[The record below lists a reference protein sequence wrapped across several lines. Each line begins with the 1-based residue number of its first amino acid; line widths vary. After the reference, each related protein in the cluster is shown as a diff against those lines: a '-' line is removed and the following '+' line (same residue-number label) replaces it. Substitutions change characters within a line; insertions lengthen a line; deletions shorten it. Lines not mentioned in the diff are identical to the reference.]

1 MEMNISKLVSLA
13 PGLLLVAIIA
23 VIARTL
29 ASLLPLPI
37 SEVTIGVILGLTA
50 GALMPSI
57 PATLPGR
64 KFAMGTLLRIGIVLL
79 GARLAL
85 DDVLQIGFGTILAI
99 LAGIALVLLIT
110 LAGGW
115 AIGLPPKLC
124 LLLGVGV
131 SICGNSAILATAP
144 VIDARERDVSFSVGT
159 ITFFGTLAVLI
170 YPLIGGALD
179 ISDQVFGYWTGLSVS
194 DTAQVVAA
202 GFAYT
207 EPAGDLATVVK
218 LVRNTLMGPL
228 ILAVGVAYSRLA
240 IDRVDDRKESRS
252 VVGSITR
259 VVPAF
264 VIGFLVMAVLN
275 TFGLFSGQMSSWFS
289 KVSQVMI
296 LMALVA
302 VGLNTNLRDVARVG
316 LPALLLGL
324 VAMISLSLLAITLT
338 LAFLAT

>member
-1 MEMNISKLVSLA
+1 MNTSKLVSLA

-23 VIARTL
+23 ALARTL
-29 ASLLPLPI
+29 ATLIPLPI
-37 SEVTIGVILGLTA
+37 SEVTVGVVLGLIA
-50 GALMPSI
+50 GSLLPAV

-64 KFAMGTLLRIGIVLL
+64 KFAMATLLRLGIVLL

-99 LAGIALVLLIT
+99 LAGIGLVLLIT

-115 AIGLPPKLC
+115 ALGLPPKLC

-144 VIDARERDVSFSVGT
+144 VVDARERDVSFAVGT

-170 YPLIGGALD
+170 YPLIGGMLD

-228 ILAVGVAYSRLA
+228 ILLVGIAYSRLA
-240 IDRVDDRKESRS
+240 IDRVDDRKASRS
-252 VVGSITR
+252 VIGSITR

-264 VIGFLVMAVLN
+264 VIGFLLMAVLN
-275 TFGLFSGQMSSWFS
+275 TFGLFSDQSSSWFS
-289 KVSQVMI
+289 QVSQVLI

-302 VGLNTNLRDVARVG
+302 VGLNTNLRDVVKVG

-324 VAMISLSLLAITLT
+324 AGMIALSLLAITLT
-338 LAFLAT
+338 TVFLVS

>member
-1 MEMNISKLVSLA
+1 MNKKIVA
-13 PGLLLVAIIA
+13 MVPGLVLVAVIA

-37 SEVTIGVILGLTA
+37 SEVTIGVILGLIA
-50 GALMPSI
+50 GSLLPSI
-57 PATLPGR
+57 PVTLPGR
-64 KFAMGTLLRIGIVLL
+64 KFAMASLLRIGIVLL

-85 DDVLQIGFGTILAI
+85 DDVLQIGLGTILAI
-99 LAGIALVLLIT
+99 LAGITLVLLIT

-144 VIDARERDVSFSVGT
+144 VVDARERDVSFSVGT

-170 YPLIGGALD
+170 YPLIGGLFD

-202 GFAYT
+202 GFAYS

-228 ILAVGVAYSRLA
+228 ILLVGIAYSRLA
-240 IDRVDDRKESRS
+240 IDRVDDRKASRS
-252 VVGSITR
+252 FIGSITR

-264 VIGFLVMAVLN
+264 VIGFILMAVLN
-275 TFGLFSGQMSSWFS
+275 TLGVFPEQVTRAFSQI
-289 KVSQVMI
+289 SQALI

-302 VGLNTNLRDVARVG
+302 VGLNTNLRDVVKVG
-316 LPALLLGL
+316 LPSLLLGL

-338 LAFLAT
+338 TAFLAS

>member
-1 MEMNISKLVSLA
+1 MNTSKLVSLA
-13 PGLLLVAIIA
+13 PGLLLVAVIA

-29 ASLLPLPI
+29 ASLLPLPV
-37 SEVTIGVILGLTA
+37 SEVTIGVILGLAA
-50 GALMPSI
+50 GALLPAI

-64 KFAMGTLLRIGIVLL
+64 KFAMATLLRIGIVLL

-85 DDVLQIGFGTILAI
+85 DDVLQIGVGTILAI
-99 LAGIALVLLIT
+99 LAGIGLVLLIT
-110 LAGGW
+110 MAGGW

-179 ISDQVFGYWTGLSVS
+179 ISDEIFGYWTGLSVS

-202 GFAYT
+202 GFAYS

-252 VVGSITR
+252 LIGSITR

-275 TFGLFSGQMSSWFS
+275 TFGLFSSQMSSWFS
-289 KVSQVMI
+289 KVSQVLI

-324 VAMISLSLLAITLT
+324 VAMICLSLLAITLT
-338 LAFLAT
+338 LAFLVS